1 MRYFHSALLCW
12 LSLSLTVG
20 KHGGVATE
28 VAICS
33 DIGVDTLKAGG
44 NAADAIISSALC
56 VGTIAAYHSG
66 LGGGGFMLVRFP
78 SDKGE
83 KGHSYEMVLPAAGNE
98 TMYVTNSTTP
108 ETLSTIGG
116 LAVGVPGEMRGW
128 EMLHKRH
135 GKLPWKRLFEPA
147 IKVAREGFN
156 ITVDLAQA
164 LTSLNQSFIIANPLW
179 AEVYAPNGT
188 VLQEGEIAYRKRYA
202 DTLELISIHGA
213 DSFYTGRIAANI
225 VKAASASGG
234 IITTHDLA
242 NYSAIVREPVN
253 ITYRNQR
260 IFSTVAPSSG
270 AVVLSA
276 LKIFEGYQGNYSDSD
291 PMVNVTTHRLIEATQ
306 FAYGQRT
313 QYGDPAF
320 TSNVTA
326 LQQYYLEP
334 SVASEVR
341 SKISDNT
348 TYPVPYYDPQNYSI
362 LLDHGTSH
370 MAVIDESGMA
380 VSLTTTVNLYWGSQV
395 MTADGII
402 LSSPGQVN
410 SFGFPAS
417 PINFISPGK
426 RPQSSI
432 ASSIAENLVTGEVT
446 IATGSAGGSRIIT
459 ATLQELHHYIDQ
471 GLTPEEYD
479 ALGLPGFPNSTVS
492 YLAGLGYNITYEDL
506 TGSTSHLVARA
517 SNGTITA
524 ASDPRKAAGRGAAY

>member
-1 MRYFHSALLCW
+1 
-12 LSLSLTVG
+12 
-20 KHGGVATE
+20 
-28 VAICS
+28 
-33 DIGVDTLKAGG
+33 
-44 NAADAIISSALC
+44 
-56 VGTIAAYHSG
+56 
-66 LGGGGFMLVRFP
+66 MLIDFR
-78 SDKGE
+78 E
-83 KGHSYEMVLPAAGNE
+83 TMPAAGNE

-147 IKVAREGFN
+147 IKVGREGFN
-156 ITVDLAQA
+156 VTVDLAQA
-164 LTSLNQSFIIANPLW
+164 LSYYGSFILTDPLW

-188 VLQEGEIAYRKRYA
+188 VLKEGDIAYRKRYA
-202 DTLELISIHGA
+202 DTLEQISIHGA
-213 DSFYTGRIAANI
+213 DYFYKGRIAENI
-225 VKAASASGG
+225 AKAAHARGG
-234 IITTHDLA
+234 VITTHDLA

-276 LKIFEGYQGNYSDSD
+276 LKIFEGYQGNYSDND
-291 PMVNVTTHRLIEATQ
+291 PMINVTTHRLIEATQ

-320 TSNVTA
+320 TSNVTE
-326 LQQYYLEP
+326 LQQYYLKP
-334 SVASEVR
+334 SITSELR

-348 TYPVPYYDPQNYSI
+348 THPIPYYDPQNYTI

-370 MAVIDESGMA
+370 MAVIDEAGMA

-395 MTADGII
+395 MTTDGII
-402 LSSPGQVN
+402 LNDEMDDFSSPGQVN

-417 PINFISPGK
+417 PINFIKPGK

-432 ASSIAENLVTGEVT
+432 SSSIAENLETGEVT

-459 ATLQELHHYIDQ
+459 ATLQELYHYIDQ
-471 GLTPEEYD
+471 GLTPAECTAHPRWHDQLTGETYFEWKD
-479 ALGLPGFPNSTVS
+479 DDLGLPGFPNSTVS
-492 YLAGLGYNITYEDL
+492 YLAGLGYNTTYEDL
-506 TGSTSHLVARA
+506 TGSTSHGPHYFSILAISAADTSHEKLSRELLMVPLPLLLTHVRLLGVALPIE
-517 SNGTITA
+517 SSI
-524 ASDPRKAAGRGAAY
+524 SM

>member
-1 MRYFHSALLCW
+1 MWNLNKPLTQLLIATCILGINGSQQLPSLGR
-12 LSLSLTVG
+12 LSSTPSTPPLSG

-28 VAICS
+28 VALCS

-44 NAADAIISSALC
+44 NSADAIIASALC

-66 LGGGGFMLVRFP
+66 IGGGGFMLVRFP
-78 SDKGE
+78 SGKGN
-83 KGHSYEMVLPAAGNE
+83 KGHSYEMIDFRETMPAAGNE

-116 LAVGVPGEMRGW
+116 LAIGVPGEMRGW

-147 IKVAREGFN
+147 IKVGREGFN
-156 ITVDLAQA
+156 VTIDLAQA
-164 LTSLNQSFIIANPLW
+164 LSYYGSFILTDPLW

-188 VLQEGEIAYRKRYA
+188 VLKEGDIAYRKRYA
-202 DTLELISIHGA
+202 DTLEQISIHGA
-213 DSFYTGRIAANI
+213 DYFYKGRIAENI
-225 VKAASASGG
+225 AKAAHARGG
-234 IITTHDLA
+234 VITTHDLA

-276 LKIFEGYQGNYSDSD
+276 LKIFEGYQGNYSDND
-291 PMVNVTTHRLIEATQ
+291 PMINVTTHRLIEATQ

-320 TSNVTA
+320 TSNVTE
-326 LQQYYLEP
+326 LQQYYLKP
-334 SVASEVR
+334 SITSELR

-348 TYPVPYYDPQNYSI
+348 THPIPYYDPQNYTI

-370 MAVIDESGMA
+370 MAVIDEAGMA

-395 MTADGII
+395 MTTDGII
-402 LSSPGQVN
+402 LL
-410 SFGFPAS
+410 A
-417 PINFISPGK
+417 
-426 RPQSSI
+426 QSSF
-432 ASSIAENLVTGEVT
+432 
-446 IATGSAGGSRIIT
+446 IIPVR
-459 ATLQELHHYIDQ
+459 TLTDWM
-471 GLTPEEYD
+471 
-479 ALGLPGFPNSTVS
+479 
-492 YLAGLGYNITYEDL
+492 
-506 TGSTSHLVARA
+506 
-517 SNGTITA
+517 
-524 ASDPRKAAGRGAAY
+524 